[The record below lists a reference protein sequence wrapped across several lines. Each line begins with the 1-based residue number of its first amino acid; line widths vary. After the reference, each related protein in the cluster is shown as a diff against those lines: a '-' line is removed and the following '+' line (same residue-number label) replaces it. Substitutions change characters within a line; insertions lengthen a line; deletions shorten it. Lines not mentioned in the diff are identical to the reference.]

1 MKEYYSK
8 ISKDVKVIILSENEE
23 LPIGYVPV
31 AGVFISGKEIQAA
44 IPNRLAQDDFKL
56 ANKIA
61 QEAQKELM
69 KMIFHRGGL

>member
-56 ANKIA
+56 ASFWCKRRTVA
-61 QEAQKELM
+61 L
-69 KMIFHRGGL
+69 